1 MACGH
6 LVLWVIA
13 QVRGHSAVGY
23 SSVKE
28 SCDAVDYSLDKGSSF
43 QYQALPHPHICTEVA
58 SENITYLIF
67 PMRLCQNLGKIDS
80 IVCVLLCMRMGA
92 CAFMNS
98 ISFPN

>member
-28 SCDAVDYSLDKGSSF
+28 SCDAVGYSLDKGSSF
-43 QYQALPHPHICTEVA
+43 QYQALPHPQSALKLQVRISHI
-58 SENITYLIF
+58 
-67 PMRLCQNLGKIDS
+67 
-80 IVCVLLCMRMGA
+80 
-92 CAFMNS
+92 
-98 ISFPN
+98 